1 MNTSKLTHSSFE
13 LESINRQLQSRAEL
27 AYKVY
32 IDTHCEYLQVQA
44 TSTSVI
50 LADGISNEELA
61 GKLHASKV
69 RMIRDRLEFLSSYRA
84 MVHFADR
91 HRFKLLDWSKF
102 TGGRDAL
109 DNEILLKALKGI

>member
-1 MNTSKLTHSSFE
+1 MNTSKLTNSPFE

-27 AYKVY
+27 AFKVY
-32 IDTHCEYLQVQA
+32 IDSHCEFLQIQA
-44 TSTSVI
+44 VSTNAI

-69 RMIRDRLEFLSSYRA
+69 RMIRDRLELLSSYRA

-91 HRFKLLDWSKF
+91 HRFKLLAWSKF
-102 TGGRDAL
+102 TGGRDAM
-109 DNEILLKALKGI
+109 DNEVLLKALKGI